1 MKRQGHRPLTR
12 AVLEA
17 LRDRGFHRLPH
28 LRVRSEKGALR
39 FIQRVGFCFTFRT
52 FGYVLPCL
60 YVAICGR
67 RHPRWPIRVKKR
79 GQIYC

>member
-17 LRDRGFHRLPH
+17 LRDRAFHRLPH
-28 LRVRSEKGALR
+28 LRVRSEKAALR
-39 FIQRVGFCFTFRT
+39 FIQRVGFCFTFST

-60 YVAICGR
+60 YVAVCGR
-67 RHPRWPIRVKKR
+67 RHPRWPKKGVKSAVDS
-79 GQIYC
+79 